1 MAVLLAG
8 ALVAGLATQA
18 FATPVRPDRPTGLT
32 ADLDNGGGVFL
43 SWDAPDETVDSWQ
56 VLRKIRPAETAHT
69 VIATVDGELNE
80 WTDTDLTAGDRRYK
94 IAAVR
99 DSLTSRRSRVAK
111 LVLEEPP
118 PPLRPTPS
126 TITQVPEKELATEK
140 GAGDTCSP
148 AANIVTATV
157 GSAKGLSN
165 GQNWVQVT
173 LTANVN
179 YQIYYDAH
187 DNGTVRIDFV
197 CGPDELE
204 IGDTRANAGTG
215 LGSQDAS
222 LTFRASTTGFHY
234 VKTTMS
240 RVTSAYT
247 KTVLVSDL
255 RDNDVEPTVAAV
267 PGTATATILSPTDD
281 VGVFVPMVSGT
292 SYQIDVRSVGYPSI
306 DPSIIDIYDD
316 SGRIT
321 RTGRCDYTN
330 TPPGPP
336 VCTTFFGASYDGF
349 FDYDSGP
356 GNAARVIYTATKTE
370 EHFIVLGSRGGS
382 YQRMGD
388 LELTVTEASAPFFD
402 DYAADTSTTGTVSV
416 GGSVSG
422 RIDSTPSWYNAG
434 DTGGPSRSHYY
445 KRAWHLHEPGYTN
458 SQDFDF
464 SVHNPPS
471 PPSFSCHRETGDGI
485 ALDGDTCDRD
495 WFEVTLTR
503 NKTYKLQLES
513 GTDVLIDGVYH
524 SDGAPGT
531 TGGTTYTARRNG
543 IHYISVAGTNGCYG
557 LHGCTGSYTLS
568 VIEE

>member
-1 MAVLLAG
+1 M
-8 ALVAGLATQA
+8 
-18 FATPVRPDRPTGLT
+18 
-32 ADLDNGGGVFL
+32 
-43 SWDAPDETVDSWQ
+43 DSWQ

-111 LVLEEPP
+111 LVLDEPP

-140 GAGDTCSP
+140 GAGDTCTP
-148 AANIVTATV
+148 AANIVDITPGT
-157 GSAKGLSN
+157 AKGLSN
-165 GQNWVQVT
+165 SQNWVKVT
-173 LTANVN
+173 LTSGVR
-179 YQIYYDAH
+179 YTIYYKMNSDSPTS
-187 DNGTVRIDFV
+187 NVRINFV
-197 CGPDELE
+197 CGPDDLE
-204 IGDTRANAGTG
+204 IADTRANAGTG
-215 LGSQDAS
+215 LGSRDAAIDF
-222 LTFRASTTGFHY
+222 TPSTTGFHY

-240 RVTSAYT
+240 SSFSGQL

-255 RDNDVEPTVAAV
+255 SDDDITAIILTV
-267 PGTATATILSPTDD
+267 GDTATGTIESPTDRD
-281 VGVFVPMVSGT
+281 LVTVRLVEGT
-292 SYQIDVRSVGYPSI
+292 TYQFDLRSDGHPSI
-306 DPSIIDIYDD
+306 DPWITDIWDRTNLLRTF
-316 SGRIT
+316 RIT

-336 VCTTFFGASYDGF
+336 VCTTFFGAPYDGF

-356 GNAARVIYTATKTE
+356 GNAARVIYTATE
-370 EHFIVLGSRGGS
+370 SGSHFLQFRSRGS
-382 YQRMGD
+382 WLQRLGGWH
-388 LELTVTEASAPFFD
+388 LEVTEASAPFYD

-434 DTGGPSRSHYY
+434 DTGGPDGYSSR
-445 KRAWHLHEPGYTN
+445 EPGYMG
-458 SQDFDF
+458 D
-464 SVHNPPS
+464 HYGY
-471 PPSFSCHRETGDGI
+471 SCHRETGDGI

-495 WFEVTLTR
+495 WFKVTLTNNR
-503 NKTYKLQLES
+503 TYKLQLES
-513 GTDVLIDGVYH
+513 GTDVLIDGVYRN
-524 SDGAPGT
+524 GLLYQK
-531 TGGTTYTARRNG
+531 GGTTYTARSTG
-543 IHYISVAGTNGCYG
+543 IHYISVAGTDGCSG